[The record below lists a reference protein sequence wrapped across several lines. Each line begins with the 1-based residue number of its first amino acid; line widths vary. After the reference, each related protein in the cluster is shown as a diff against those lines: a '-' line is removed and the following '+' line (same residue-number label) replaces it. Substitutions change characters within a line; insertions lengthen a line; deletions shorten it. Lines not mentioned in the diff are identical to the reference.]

1 MCGKDIALPV
11 ITPSFI
17 GSPPH
22 VRERPGR
29 SKEIIDQWRITPAC
43 AGKTSIINSSPTSM
57 RDHPCMCGKDYF
69 CLVQLIM
76 GLGSPPH
83 VRERQ
88 TQKQLKLLN
97 NRITPACAGKTDES
111 CGRKLWS
118 RDHPRMCGKDCSKSI
133 AVKLEKGS
141 PPHVR
146 ERRS

>member
-1 MCGKDIALPV
+1 MCGKDCAN
-11 ITPSFI
+11 PSLSLTAM

-22 VRERPGR
+22 VRERPDAMQEDAR
-29 SKEIIDQWRITPAC
+29 NTRITPAC
-43 AGKTSIINSSPTSM
+43 AGKTTDFDVIDTANE
-57 RDHPCMCGKDYF
+57 DHPRMCGKDYF

-97 NRITPACAGKTDES
+97 NRITPACAGKTVTKATHS
-111 CGRKLWS
+111 LGNG
-118 RDHPRMCGKDCSKSI
+118 DHPRMCGKDTRNMLNPALAS
-133 AVKLEKGS
+133 GS

-146 ERRS
+146 ERP